1 MVYQIVEG
9 ELGGEERNGL
19 GSVHACV
26 HACMRACSMQY
37 AGSCRFQLVH
47 VQERSPHGLAASA
60 FTLLLQTLSDVIEG
74 CAYSYSPSLHDA
86 LTAVH
91 VRRCADGVASYWS
104 AGHPLQTFPN
114 LPVPDFLDPGNL
126 VYMWSLGLEVFSFQ
140 FRIIAT

>member
-9 ELGGEERNGL
+9 EMGGGRGGGRKETVLDR
-19 GSVHACV
+19 CM
-26 HACMRACSMQY
+26 HACMRACSMQH
-37 AGSCRFQLVH
+37 AGSCRVQLVH

-126 VYMWSLGLEVFSFQ
+126 VVYIWVWKY
-140 FRIIAT
+140 